1 MSSSIFLWLKDGS
14 RMTLL
19 QHADAPM
26 AEAMRANLDKW
37 VRDGQVLEIAHAS
50 GTVEETCRDTI
61 ERIEVVAD
69 AEAV

>member
-1 MSSSIFLWLKDGS
+1 MSSSIFLWLKHGS

-26 AEAMRANLDKW
+26 AEAVRANLDKW
-37 VRDGQVLEIAHAS
+37 VRHGQALEIGHAS
-50 GTVEETCRDTI
+50 GAVEETCRDTI
-61 ERIEVVAD
+61 ERVEIVAD